1 MPSTLRLAVAGLLA
15 LAFALPAAAQ
25 DAAQAW
31 PKKTIRLIVPFTPG
45 GSNDVLARVLSQ
57 HLGKAWNQT
66 VVVENKPGAAGNI
79 GAEFVARAP
88 ADGYTLL
95 IAANN
100 VLSVNPALY
109 RLGFDPAKDF
119 APVSLLGTVPI
130 VLVVNPDLPVKDLA
144 QLVSS
149 AKANPA
155 RLNYASSGTGSPQH
169 LSAELFNKLAGVRM
183 THVPYKGAAPAI
195 ADVLAGQVQV
205 LFGPINSV
213 LPHIKSGKLRA
224 LAVAGESRTLLL
236 PDVPTIAQAG
246 YPAYR
251 SDIWIGLVAPA
262 GTPPDVVRQ
271 INAETRTTLADPA
284 VIETLAQQG
293 IEAKASTPDTLGALA
308 ASDLTRWTDV
318 IKSSGIVADQQP

>member
-1 MPSTLRLAVAGLLA
+1 MPSPLRLAVAGVLA
-15 LAFALPAAAQ
+15 LAVTLPAIAQ
-25 DAAQAW
+25 DADRAW
-31 PKKTIRLIVPFTPG
+31 PKKPIRMIVPFTPG
-45 GSNDVLARVLSQ
+45 GSNDVLARSLSQ
-57 HLGKAWNQT
+57 HLGKTWGQP

-79 GAEFVARAP
+79 GAELVARAP
-88 ADGYTLL
+88 SDGYTLL

-100 VLSVNPALY
+100 VMSVNPALY

-130 VLVVNPDLPVKDLA
+130 VLVVNPSLPAKDVA
-144 QLVSS
+144 QLVSY
-149 AKANPA
+149 AKANPTK
-155 RLNYASSGTGSPQH
+155 LNYASSGTGSPQH

-183 THVPYKGAAPAI
+183 THVPYKGAAPAT

-205 LFGPINSV
+205 LFAPINSV

-224 LAVAGESRTLLL
+224 LAVAGESRAQLL

-251 SDIWIGLVAPA
+251 SDIWIALVAPA
-262 GTPPDVVRQ
+262 GTPADVVRQ
-271 INAETRTTLADPA
+271 IQTETRNTLADPA

-293 IEAKASTPDTLGALA
+293 IEAKSTTPDALRALA
-308 ASDLTRWTDV
+308 ASDLARWTDV
-318 IKSSGIVADQQP
+318 IKS

>member
-1 MPSTLRLAVAGLLA
+1 MPFLLRLAAAGVVTLA
-15 LAFALPAAAQ
+15 AALPAVAQ
-25 DAAQAW
+25 DTAQPW
-31 PKKTIRLIVPFTPG
+31 PRKSIRLIVPFTPG

-57 HLGKAWNQT
+57 HLGKAWSQP

-79 GAEFVARAP
+79 GAELVARAP

-109 RLGFDPAKDF
+109 RLGFDPSKDF
-119 APVSLLGTVPI
+119 APISLLGTVPI
-130 VLVVNPDLPVKDLA
+130 VLVVNPDVPARDLP
-144 QLVSS
+144 QLVTY
-149 AKANPA
+149 AKANPGK
-155 RLNYASSGTGSPQH
+155 LNYASSGTGSPQH

-205 LFGPINSV
+205 LFGPINSL

-224 LAVAGESRTLLL
+224 LAVAGESRAQLL
-236 PDVPTIAQAG
+236 PDVSTIAQAG
-246 YPAYR
+246 YPTYR
-251 SDIWIGLVAPA
+251 SDIWIALVAPA
-262 GTPPDVVRQ
+262 GTPADVVRQ
-271 INAETRTTLADPA
+271 IQAETRTALADPA

-293 IEAKASTPDTLGALA
+293 IDAKASTPDALRALA
-308 ASDLTRWTDV
+308 ASDLARWTDV
-318 IKSSGIVADQQP
+318 IRSSGIVADQQP